1 MGTTTFE
8 IRNTPDKGRG
18 LFALRSIPKGG
29 TILIEKVLALCI
41 NGGMEGNVWMSPEF
55 WAGLKQDEETAGFE
69 GHGEIGR
76 LVRQYVEEA
85 AAQGFDVIR
94 ELRGARP
101 EFQDRLVDFFFTNR
115 LRLKTDFS
123 YIGLGKHS
131 SIINH
136 ACISNAHLSSDTEDW
151 ENFRVNV
158 CVKATKDIAVGE
170 EITIGYLELNCEQEW
185 RQRYTHAYFKFIC
198 SCDTC
203 EALDP
208 IREVKLF
215 ALGKAYETI
224 DGSTDISL
232 GVAEPWTFFRNAA
245 KIWRLLR
252 EVDVSDRRIAEFWLE
267 CAFVAAQHSDA
278 IRTRYC
284 FRNAAA
290 WYRIAKPSECVEL
303 KELDLWIDTP
313 AQHRRWGKTNLG
325 ASDLSYDPILEDD
338 ALSGETLRLL
348 FMTDYETPE
357 YRRIALG
364 ADRDLSTSAR
374 AQIARLGLYYMRK
387 METDTRNIEARAEA
401 DARKVAL
408 EAEEQRARA
417 AGDALIAQVEREE
430 QEKAAQVAEIASKA
444 SKKAKKRQRKK
455 NKEGATA
462 AATAAAVIDQH
473 VQTNAESKRHIGQQ
487 SNTRLLRLETNS
499 AHVEA
504 ASNSANVGWELVMSK
519 KGKTGVD
526 RGKQGSATAHQGTAE
541 ERRVANNNQ
550 DKSNTRQPET
560 FSYSPS
566 KHSPV
571 ERREGQS
578 TVHADAR
585 ENDEGNDQVEEPRPL
600 ETDSKDEQEFN
611 TISAGASTLRGG
623 LKIVIASGAITQDA
637 AEVSGGRHGPE
648 MHPAL
653 LALLEA
659 NRNPI
664 VGRPRAA
671 SSPLQIPMFEL
682 GFGVPGLQEKIRVR
696 QAEILE
702 FQERMN
708 SMEDS
713 LEEATG

>member
-1 MGTTTFE
+1 MGTTAFE

-18 LFALRSIPKGG
+18 LFALRSIPKGD
-29 TILIEKVLALCI
+29 TILIEKVLALSM

-55 WAGLKQDEETAGFE
+55 WAGLKQDEETAGLE

-76 LVRQYVEEA
+76 LVRQYIEEA
-85 AAQGFDVIR
+85 AAQGFNVIK
-94 ELRGARP
+94 ELRGAHP
-101 EFQDRLVDFFFTNR
+101 EFQDRLVDIFFTNR
-115 LRLKTDFS
+115 LRLRSDFS

-151 ENFRVNV
+151 ENFRVNA

-203 EALDP
+203 EALDS
-208 IREVKLF
+208 IREVTIS
-215 ALGKAYETI
+215 ALGRAYETI

-245 KIWRLLR
+245 NIWHLLR

-267 CAFVAAQHSDA
+267 CAFIAAQHSDA
-278 IRTRYC
+278 IRTRCC

-290 WYRIAKPSECVEL
+290 WYRIAKPSDCVEL
-303 KELDLWIDTP
+303 KELDLWIDAP

-338 ALSGETLRLL
+338 ALSRETLRLL

-364 ADRDLSTSAR
+364 ADRDLSTGAR

-387 METDTRNIEARAEA
+387 METDTRNIEARVEA

-430 QEKAAQVAEIASKA
+430 QEKATQVAEIASKA

-455 NKEGATA
+455 NKEDTTA
-462 AATAAAVIDQH
+462 AVVTDQH
-473 VQTNAESKRHIGQQ
+473 VQTNAESKLDIGQQ
-487 SNTRLLRLETNS
+487 SNMRLLKLEANS
-499 AHVEA
+499 THVEA
-504 ASNSANVGWELVMSK
+504 ASNSADVGWELVMSK
-519 KGKTGVD
+519 KGKTGMD
-526 RGKQGSATAHQGTAE
+526 RGIQGAATANQGTAE
-541 ERRVANNNQ
+541 ERRVASGNQ
-550 DKSNTRQPET
+550 DKSNTRRPEA
-560 FSYSPS
+560 FSYSPP

-571 ERREGQS
+571 KGGESQS

-585 ENDEGNDQVEEPRPL
+585 ENDEGNDRVEGLRPL
-600 ETDSKDEQEFN
+600 ETDSKDEQESN

-623 LKIVIASGAITQDA
+623 LEIVIASEAITEDA
-637 AEVSGGRHGPE
+637 AEASGGRHRPE
-648 MHPAL
+648 KHPAF

-659 NRNPI
+659 NQNPI

-671 SSPLQIPMFEL
+671 SSPLQIPVFEL
-682 GFGVPGLQEKIRVR
+682 ELGVPGLQEKIRVR
-696 QAEILE
+696 QAEILD

-708 SMEDS
+708 SMEDR
-713 LEEATG
+713 LEEAAG

>member
-1 MGTTTFE
+1 MGATAFE

-29 TILIEKVLALCI
+29 TILIEKVLALSI
-41 NGGMEGNVWMSPEF
+41 NGGMDGYVWMSPEF
-55 WAGLKQDEETAGFE
+55 WAGLKQDEETTGFE

-76 LVRQYVEEA
+76 LVRQYIEEA
-85 AAQGFDVIR
+85 AAQGFNVIK
-94 ELRGARP
+94 ELRGAHP
-101 EFQDRLVDFFFTNR
+101 EFQDRLVDIFFTNR
-115 LRLKTDFS
+115 LRLRTDFS

-151 ENFRVNV
+151 ENFRVNA

-203 EALDP
+203 GALDP
-208 IREVKLF
+208 IREVTIF

-245 KIWRLLR
+245 NIWRLLR

-267 CAFVAAQHSDA
+267 CAFVAARHSDA
-278 IRTRYC
+278 IRARCC

-290 WYRIAKPSECVEL
+290 WYRIAKPSDCVEL

-338 ALSGETLRLL
+338 ALSRETLRLL

-374 AQIARLGLYYMRK
+374 AQIARLGLHYARK
-387 METDTRNIEARAEA
+387 METDTRSIEARVEA

-408 EAEEQRARA
+408 EAEEQRART

-430 QEKAAQVAEIASKA
+430 QEKATQVAEIASKA

-455 NKEGATA
+455 
-462 AATAAAVIDQH
+462 
-473 VQTNAESKRHIGQQ
+473 
-487 SNTRLLRLETNS
+487 
-499 AHVEA
+499 
-504 ASNSANVGWELVMSK
+504 
-519 KGKTGVD
+519 
-526 RGKQGSATAHQGTAE
+526 
-541 ERRVANNNQ
+541 
-550 DKSNTRQPET
+550 
-560 FSYSPS
+560 SY
-566 KHSPV
+566 K
-571 ERREGQS
+571 
-578 TVHADAR
+578 
-585 ENDEGNDQVEEPRPL
+585 
-600 ETDSKDEQEFN
+600 
-611 TISAGASTLRGG
+611 
-623 LKIVIASGAITQDA
+623 
-637 AEVSGGRHGPE
+637 
-648 MHPAL
+648 
-653 LALLEA
+653 
-659 NRNPI
+659 NRSICNW
-664 VGRPRAA
+664 
-671 SSPLQIPMFEL
+671 SQ
-682 GFGVPGLQEKIRVR
+682 
-696 QAEILE
+696 
-702 FQERMN
+702 
-708 SMEDS
+708 
-713 LEEATG
+713 